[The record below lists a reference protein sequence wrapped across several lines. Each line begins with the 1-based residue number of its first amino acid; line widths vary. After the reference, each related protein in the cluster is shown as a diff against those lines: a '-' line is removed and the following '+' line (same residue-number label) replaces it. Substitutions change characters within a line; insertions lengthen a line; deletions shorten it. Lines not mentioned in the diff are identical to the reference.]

1 MKAAIITML
10 GLGWMLSFCTVP
22 AQGQYGG
29 GSGTTKDPY
38 LIYTAEQMNAIGANP
53 DDWNK
58 HFRLMAD
65 IDLSDYTGTEFNIIG
80 LYVGWN
86 SSKNKPFT
94 GVFDGNGHTI
104 SNFTYDSNGVDYI
117 GLFGYIKGG
126 EVRDVGLIEPDV
138 QAPGSSYVGSLVAC
152 NEGAVER
159 CYVEGGSISGEYDV
173 GGLAG
178 WNRRYRTISDCYST
192 ASVSGDAVVGG
203 LVGAQQGRVTGC
215 YSAGSISQT
224 GSLGMAGG
232 LVGWNAGEI
241 SNCYSSARVWGTT
254 DVGGLVGTNWGSD
267 DAGRITRCYSTGSVV
282 ADSNAGGLVGLNN
295 DGIVY
300 NNCFWDK
307 QSSGR
312 RRSAGGVGKT
322 TMEMQRAS
330 TFVGW
335 KCDSAWTIDEGK
347 DYPHFVWEDRP
358 GGLISTPSYGGGS
371 GEPNDPYL
379 VYTAEQLNSI
389 GLVLCDSDAH
399 FKLMADI
406 DLSWYTGSSFNIIG
420 MGWRNAFTGVFDGDG
435 HTISNFTY
443 ISPDGNYIGL
453 FGYVEGGEIRDLGLI
468 DAYIFA
474 GTGDYIGALVGYLGG
489 RRDRYWNVSGCYAEG
504 GVIAGV
510 GSYIGGLVGATRA
523 GRVSMCYSTA
533 YVLGGDSVGGV
544 VGYNGQQHHKYLGQ
558 VYNCYSTGRV
568 LGSTGVGGLVGDN
581 EGEIYNCYSAGSV
594 SGDANAGGLIG
605 AGVPSWDEF
614 GAQVIG
620 SFWDVDSSGVETSA
634 GGVGKT
640 TEQMQM
646 ASTFV
651 GWRCDPVWTIDE
663 GDDYP
668 HLIWEDMPGE
678 LISTPSYGGGSGEPN
693 DPYLIY
699 TAEQLNMIGQ
709 VWCDLD
715 AHFKLMADIDLSGFT
730 GTEFNIIG
738 RDMYLRHPYAYEP
751 LTFRGVF
758 DGNGHEIS
766 HFNYSTTEAY
776 NIGVFGYVS
785 GGEIRDLGL
794 REPNVEVVAGWFVGS
809 LVGTLYGSSSAVVG
823 CYAEG
828 GKVSGDS
835 FVGGLVGDAHGDIF
849 ECYAAS
855 SVSGTS
861 VVGGL
866 AGYVGSRTVS
876 DCYATG
882 SVEGDTK
889 VGGLIGCS
897 SGGEISNCYSADEV
911 LGTTDVGGLVGY
923 EQSFSYWPTT
933 YAKCFWDMDVNPDV
947 NGIGNVDDANVTGKT
962 TAEMQMAST
971 FVDAGWDFETP
982 IWTIWEGGYY
992 PRLAWENSL
1001 WGDFGLDEL
1010 WMYQNIAGQSSSTL
1024 TASVSVTDDPMSN
1037 SSYSYAWEIILPED
1051 VSLAPTTAAGGGA
1064 GDASWTFA
1072 ARGCDEP
1079 GGLSDSGQT
1088 FKVRVRITGDDYGNT
1103 GVAEGQF
1110 GIALLGDV
1118 NNDGIINV
1126 ADRSIA
1132 NAFWRMGSVGAYT
1145 VRDCDVNCDGV
1156 VNKADRLI
1164 ANAIWRGILGQNS
1177 VSAPCPLR

>member
-10 GLGWMLSFCTVP
+10 GLGWVLSFCVVP

-29 GSGTTKDPY
+29 GSGTAKDPY

-53 DDWNK
+53 DDWDEP
-58 HFRLMAD
+58 FRLMAD
-65 IDLSDYTGTEFNIIG
+65 IDLSDYTGTEFNLIG

-104 SNFTYDSNGVDYI
+104 SNFTYDSNGVGYI
-117 GLFGYIKGG
+117 GLFGYVGGG

-152 NEGAVER
+152 NDGEVER
-159 CYVEGGSISGEYDV
+159 CYVEGGSVSGKYDV

-178 WNRRYRTISDCYST
+178 WNRRYRTISNCYST
-192 ASVSGDAVVGG
+192 ASASGDAVVGG

-215 YSAGSISQT
+215 YSVGSISQT
-224 GSLGMAGG
+224 GSFGAAGG
-232 LVGWNAGEI
+232 LVGWNRGEI
-241 SNCYSSARVWGTT
+241 SNCYSAASIWGTT
-254 DVGGLVGTNWGSD
+254 NVGGLIGMNRGRD
-267 DAGRITRCYSTGSVV
+267 DIDVITRCYSTGSVV
-282 ADSNAGGLVGLNN
+282 GDSNVGGLVGLND

-307 QSSGR
+307 QSSER

-347 DYPHFVWEDRP
+347 DYPRLLWENKP
-358 GGLISTPSYGGGS
+358 GAVIASPSYGGGS

-379 VYTAEQLNSI
+379 IYTAEQLNSI
-389 GLVLCDSDAH
+389 GLVLCDYDAH
-399 FKLMADI
+399 FKLTADI
-406 DLSWYTGSSFNIIG
+406 DLSDYTGASFNIIG
-420 MGWRNAFTGVFDGDG
+420 TSYYNRFEGVFDGDG

-453 FGYVEGGEIRDLGLI
+453 FGYVEGGEIRNLGLI

-474 GTGDYIGALVGYLGG
+474 GTGDYVGALVGYLDG
-489 RRDRYWNVSGCYAEG
+489 RREAYWNLSGCYAEG

-510 GSYIGGLVGATRA
+510 GSYIGGLVGATDR
-523 GRVSMCYSTA
+523 GRISECYSTA
-533 YVLGGDSVGGV
+533 FVLGGFSVGGI
-544 VGYNGQQHHKYLGQ
+544 VGYNGGRGCGGCAK
-558 VYNCYSTGRV
+558 VYNSYSS
-568 LGSTGVGGLVGDN
+568 GSVVGIERVGGLVGAN
-581 EGEIYNCYSAGSV
+581 MGEIYNCYSAGGV
-594 SGDANAGGLIG
+594 SADANAGGLVG
-605 AGVPSWDEF
+605 GNVPSWSEVADK
-614 GAQVIG
+614 VIG
-620 SFWDVDSSGVETSA
+620 SFWDVDSSGQERS
-634 GGVGKT
+634 GGGKGKT

-663 GDDYP
+663 GNDYP
-668 HLIWEDMPGE
+668 HLIWEDRPGE
-678 LISTPSYGGGSGEPN
+678 LITTPSYGGGSGEPN

-699 TAEQLNMIGQ
+699 TAEHLNMIGQ
-709 VWCDLD
+709 VLCELD

-738 RDMYLRHPYAYEP
+738 RDMYLAYSES

-766 HFNYSTTEAY
+766 NFNYSAGEAHEV
-776 NIGVFGYVS
+776 GVFGWVDN
-785 GGEIRDLGL
+785 GEIRDLGL
-794 REPNVEVVAGWFVGS
+794 REPNVQVVTGWNVGS
-809 LVGTLYGSSSAVVG
+809 LVGRLHDGVIVG
-823 CYAEG
+823 CYVEG
-828 GKVSGDS
+828 GKVSGDVD
-835 FVGGLVGDAHGDIF
+835 VGGLVGEAYGDIF

-882 SVEGDTK
+882 SVEGDER

-897 SGGEISNCYSADEV
+897 YRGEISNCYSAGEV
-911 LGTTDVGGLVGY
+911 LGTTDVGGLVGN
-923 EQSFSYWPTT
+923 EQSFSYWPTA
-933 YAKCFWDMDVNPDV
+933 YAKCFWDMDVNLDV

-962 TAEMQMAST
+962 AAEMQMGST
-971 FVDAGWDFETP
+971 FIDAGWDFETP
-982 IWTIWEGGYY
+982 IWTIWEGVDY

-1001 WGDFGLDEL
+1001 RGNFGLDEF
-1010 WMYQNIAGQSSSTL
+1010 WMYQNLPGQSNSDL
-1024 TASVSVTDDPMSN
+1024 TASVSVTDDPMGN
-1037 SSYSYAWEIILPED
+1037 SSYSYAWGIILPGD
-1051 VSLAPTTAAGGGA
+1051 VSLSPVTVDGGGA
-1064 GDASWTFA
+1064 SDGYWTFA

-1079 GGLSDSGQT
+1079 GGLSDSGQVFT
-1088 FKVRVRITGDDYGNT
+1088 VRVTVTGDDYGNT
-1103 GVAEGQF
+1103 GVAETEF

-1132 NAFWRMGSVGAYT
+1132 NAFWRLGSVGAYT
-1145 VRDCDVNCDGV
+1145 LRDCDVNCDGV
-1156 VNKADRLI
+1156 VNRADRLI